1 MNLMVSTNGSGTKMI
16 WTRKY
21 SKMDRNG
28 TINKNVFFLLIAKN
42 KQTTVNNKKNNN
54 KPRPLLRVYVSV
66 IIFVV
71 K

>member
-1 MNLMVSTNGSGTKMI
+1 
-16 WTRKY
+16 
-21 SKMDRNG
+21 MDRNG

-54 KPRPLLRVYVSV
+54 KPRPLLRFYVSV

-71 K
+71 KLFTKYSKYLITLYV